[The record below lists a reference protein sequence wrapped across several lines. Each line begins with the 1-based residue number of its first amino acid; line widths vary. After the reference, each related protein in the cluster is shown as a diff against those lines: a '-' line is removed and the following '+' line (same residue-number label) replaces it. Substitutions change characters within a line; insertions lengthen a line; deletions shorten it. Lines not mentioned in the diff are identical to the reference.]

1 MISIFKDHYRVG
13 QLLAIL
19 FIIGV
24 AISIYQIYSLPEG
37 LSIMSGYS
45 QAFLPVYV
53 VVGSTF
59 IIGFFT
65 IYYTL
70 QHRREIIVFRDKALE
85 QEIADRESAAAKN
98 IISLD
103 GVKESLKTKDKKDIL
118 RGALHA
124 ICKQL
129 DAGQGAIY
137 EAIESDGIRKVELK
151 SGYALNMGESTV
163 VTYEFGE
170 GLIGQAASNGK
181 TLYVDD
187 VPEGYIKIV
196 SGLGSASPRFLLI
209 VPLKAHE
216 RTTGVIEV
224 ASFTAFSADQKKF
237 VEDAAQLIADSIS
250 TN

>member
-1 MISIFKDHYRVG
+1 MISVFKDHYRVG

-37 LSIMSGYS
+37 LSIMSGYR
-45 QAFLPVYV
+45 QAFLPVYMV
-53 VVGSTF
+53 LGFTF
-59 IIGFFT
+59 ILGFFT

-70 QHRREIIVFRDKALE
+70 QHRREVIVFRDKKLE
-85 QEIADRESAAAKN
+85 QDIIDRENSVKN
-98 IISLD
+98 VISLD
-103 GVKESLKTKDKKDIL
+103 GVKESLNADDRKEIL

-137 EAIESDGIRKVELK
+137 EAIDSNGVRKVELK
-151 SGYALNMGESTV
+151 SGYALNMGESTIV
-163 VTYEFGE
+163 SYEFGE
-170 GLIGQAASNGK
+170 GLIGQAAANGK
-181 TLYVDD
+181 TLYIDD

-209 VPLKAHE
+209 VPLKTQE
-216 RTTGVIEV
+216 KTTGVIEI
-224 ASFTAFSADQKKF
+224 ASFSAFTPDQRKF
-237 VEDAAQLIADSIS
+237 VEDAAQLIGNTIS
-250 TN
+250 TQ